1 MVVPKG
7 LAAAAAVL
15 LLLPPNIFAVV
26 GTEGNFANA
35 DERFVEPD
43 MELTN
48 RYFLFA

>member
-26 GTEGNFANA
+26 GAEGNVAKQMSKKNNLY
-35 DERFVEPD
+35 E
-43 MELTN
+43 
-48 RYFLFA
+48 